1 MRRCAYCDEPLAQ
14 RERKRNMEDF
24 DIINQQGAK
33 IVDLE
38 EEVARLKE
46 TARQREEVIQ
56 RIHQKGRRHIDLIIE
71 FANLVEAARDILK
84 IEGVEEMLQKLRT
97 GEMPL

>member
-1 MRRCAYCDEPLAQ
+1 
-14 RERKRNMEDF
+14 MEDF

-38 EEVARLKE
+38 EEVERLKE